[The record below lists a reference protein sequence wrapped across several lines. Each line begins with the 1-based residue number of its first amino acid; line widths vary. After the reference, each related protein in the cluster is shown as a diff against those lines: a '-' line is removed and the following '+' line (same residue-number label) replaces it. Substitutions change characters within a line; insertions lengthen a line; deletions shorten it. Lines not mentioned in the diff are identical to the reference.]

1 MGIMYVT
8 VRRLYLTGKIDESG
22 LDNAIKKSWITS
34 EEKKKIMAE
43 KA

>member
-1 MGIMYVT
+1 MGIMHVT

-22 LDNAIKKSWITS
+22 LDNAIKRGWITS

-43 KA
+43 KG